1 MKKSL
6 SIVISVYNEE
16 LVIPLFWE
24 ELSKTINSLP
34 LTPEKIEVL
43 FVNDG
48 STDGSMSLLDNIASS
63 NSNVKSIHFSR
74 NFGHEAAMLAGIDNA
89 TGDAII
95 CMDSDLQHP
104 PASIASMIEK
114 FYEGFEIVTMVRN
127 YRADGGVSKRVTSS
141 LFYWIFNK
149 LSKGQFEPNVSDFFL
164 ISRKVANVIT
174 SQFNERT
181 RFLRGIVQ
189 TIGFKKASI
198 PFVAPNRAAGKSK
211 YSISRLFFFSLS
223 AIATFSHIPLRL
235 GLAVGLI
242 FGFFSLIL
250 GIYSIVMKF
259 LGDA

>member
-114 FYEGFEIVTMVRN
+114 F
-127 YRADGGVSKRVTSS
+127 
-141 LFYWIFNK
+141 
-149 LSKGQFEPNVSDFFL
+149 
-164 ISRKVANVIT
+164 
-174 SQFNERT
+174 
-181 RFLRGIVQ
+181 
-189 TIGFKKASI
+189 
-198 PFVAPNRAAGKSK
+198 
-211 YSISRLFFFSLS
+211 
-223 AIATFSHIPLRL
+223 
-235 GLAVGLI
+235 
-242 FGFFSLIL
+242 
-250 GIYSIVMKF
+250 
-259 LGDA
+259 